1 MTVNYYEWC
10 SHSSCENR
18 ALLFQSFRESTLW
31 NFYGPG
37 KHLPVFLG
45 SAAVFQKYLLVR
57 FKENRFEVSIVNSTQ
72 GANYQLVKEGVYPLY

>member
-31 NFYGPG
+31 ITPMSE
-37 KHLPVFLG
+37 K
-45 SAAVFQKYLLVR
+45 SEEA
-57 FKENRFEVSIVNSTQ
+57 FKSRVNSILERTTPVVPDV
-72 GANYQLVKEGVYPLY
+72 L